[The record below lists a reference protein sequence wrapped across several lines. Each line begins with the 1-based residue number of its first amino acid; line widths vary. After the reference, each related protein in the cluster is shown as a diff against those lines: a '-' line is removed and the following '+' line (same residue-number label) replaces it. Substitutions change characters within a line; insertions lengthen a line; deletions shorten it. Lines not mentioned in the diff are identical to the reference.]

1 MINVRRIDKQFRTC
15 RSGRKSWW
23 DAASFVYLSWSG
35 WPELMDLFIRD
46 DVVCLFI
53 IDHDLAWIPWSIHV
67 TYVQNKFWKVAFGR
81 LQYSTRG
88 LIRKIWLLGICL
100 WPASSRRGCYFLLR
114 QKVTKNRCR
123 QNGPSY
129 SCLAYHSS
137 RLSICSM
144 PTSGPG
150 RSYLIGGRIYHWQ
163 VWRKYYCQFSYP
175 MSDQIMRRF
184 SLWINIKW
192 FRFSIHA
199 CHTGSLMCLGGPG
212 LATIRTRG

>member
-137 RLSICSM
+137 RLTIWCM

-150 RSYLIGGRIYHWQ
+150 RLQSGSRQNRLGPAARIWSVDVIIFNMHGKSTI
-163 VWRKYYCQFSYP
+163 VIFRILCP
-175 MSDQIMRRF
+175 
-184 SLWINIKW
+184 IK
-192 FRFSIHA
+192 
-199 CHTGSLMCLGGPG
+199 
-212 LATIRTRG
+212 